1 MKWDE
6 NVMAIRCI
14 AKPQSVS
21 MHRNGNVKK
30 FSGKIVGWHVAVSRV
45 KLTVFD
51 GKLVQSNITTKSK
64 HYTDLIK
71 MKQKVVTLHR

>member
-45 KLTVFD
+45 KLTVFRWKI
-51 GKLVQSNITTKSK
+51 GAVEHHN
-64 HYTDLIK
+64 
-71 MKQKVVTLHR
+71 